1 MRTYKVRSHRLRWS
15 NRISSSDFDTH
26 VVFIHARWRA
36 GRRSRSVTKV
46 EVQVHIVVLGADT
59 V

>member
-1 MRTYKVRSHRLRWS
+1 MRSHRLRWS

-46 EVQVHIVVLGADT
+46 EVQVHIVVLRTDA